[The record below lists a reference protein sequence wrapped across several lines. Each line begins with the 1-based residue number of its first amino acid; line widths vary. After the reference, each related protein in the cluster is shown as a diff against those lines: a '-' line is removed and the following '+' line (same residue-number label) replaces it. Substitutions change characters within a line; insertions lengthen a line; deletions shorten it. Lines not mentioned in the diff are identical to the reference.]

1 MPKAVFEGG
10 TQASRARERQK
21 LGTLRQLTVQPSTRL
36 RYEKALNRFLS
47 FLKAEGLQLPSKRD
61 QLDPL
66 VMEYVEH
73 LWFTGEGRGL
83 AADTLASLQDHDAKI
98 RGHLPGAWRLVKTWV
113 THELPNR
120 APPVPEVVLHSMVGW
135 SLYHGHVA
143 FATSLLMC
151 FYGIL
156 RTGELFDVVRN
167 KVDVSTKLRTAVVAL
182 GLTKAGKRAGVQE
195 SVSIGHDTAF
205 RFVQHWVNLASPN
218 QKLCPGAARWRKLF
232 KSCIECLHLEPLE
245 LRPYS
250 LRRGGATWWF
260 CQHGN
265 LDRVMVLGR
274 WQAQKTARLY
284 LNESRAI
291 LAEMKLD
298 SLERFLAPFRTFFA
312 NSDPRKF
319 QTLEPLQ
326 SNRPASL
333 KRGLGG
339 SGRRHPS
346 KKPAKRSEKVLVVPW
361 GLTRVRGLARLVRGG
376 RVSGSAPFRGSG
388 PGRGGDTPLDF
399 SLGDSLFCSQLS

>member
-1 MPKAVFEGG
+1 M
-10 TQASRARERQK
+10 
-21 LGTLRQLTVQPSTRL
+21 QPSTRL
-36 RYEKALNRFLS
+36 RYDKALNRFLS
-47 FLKAEGLQLPSKRD
+47 FLKAEGLQLPTKRE

-66 VMEYVEH
+66 VMEYIEH
-73 LWFTGEGRGL
+73 LWFSGEGRGL
-83 AADTLASLQDHDAKI
+83 AANTLASLQDHDAKI

-120 APPVPEVVLHSMVGW
+120 APPIPEVVLHSVVGW
-135 SLYHGHVA
+135 GLYNGHFA

-151 FYGIL
+151 FYGML
-156 RTGELFDVVRN
+156 RTGELFDVVRSR
-167 KVDVSTKLRTAVVAL
+167 VEISTKLRTAVVAL

-195 SVSIGHDTAF
+195 SVSITHDTAF
-205 RFVQHWVNLASPN
+205 RFVQHWMNLASTH
-218 QKLCPGAARWRKLF
+218 QKLCPGAARWRKRF
-232 KSCIECLHLEPLE
+232 KSCIESLHLEPLE

-298 SLERFLAPFRTFFA
+298 PLERFLAPYRTFFK
-312 NSDPRKF
+312 NSDPRTF
-319 QTLEPLQ
+319 ETLEPLP
-326 SNRPASL
+326 SNRPASF
-333 KRGLGG
+333 KRGLGERG
-339 SGRRHPS
+339 NKHPS
-346 KKPAKRSEKVLVVPW
+346 KRPASKRGKKLVGP
-361 GLTRVRGLARLVRGG
+361 L
-376 RVSGSAPFRGSG
+376 G
-388 PGRGGDTPLDF
+388 PGQG
-399 SLGDSLFCSQLS
+399 